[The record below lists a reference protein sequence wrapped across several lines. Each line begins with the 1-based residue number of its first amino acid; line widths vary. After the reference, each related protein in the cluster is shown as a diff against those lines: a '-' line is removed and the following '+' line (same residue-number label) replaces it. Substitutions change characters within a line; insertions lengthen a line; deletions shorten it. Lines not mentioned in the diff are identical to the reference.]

1 VHYGAIG
8 SAHKQLSLLLLPI
21 STYEDLD
28 LHSFQ
33 HGSVLL
39 FSYTIL
45 LAILIPT
52 SLQKFTSSSEVY
64 SPPLSDLSILIF
76 LTEGFSYQ
84 GFEFL
89 DLVEYFKYIQVF
101 YENNH

>member
-1 VHYGAIG
+1 MMDH
-8 SAHKQLSLLLLPI
+8 S
-21 STYEDLD
+21 

-33 HGSVLL
+33 YGSVLP
-39 FSYTIL
+39 FSYIVL
-45 LAILIPT
+45 LGILIPT
-52 SLQKFTSSSEVY
+52 SLQKFKSSSEVY

-89 DLVEYFKYIQVF
+89 DLVEHFKYIQVF

>member
-1 VHYGAIG
+1 MN
-8 SAHKQLSLLLLPI
+8 
-21 STYEDLD
+21 
-28 LHSFQ
+28 SF
-33 HGSVLL
+33 
-39 FSYTIL
+39 
-45 LAILIPT
+45 
-52 SLQKFTSSSEVY
+52 EVY

-89 DLVEYFKYIQVF
+89 DLVEHFKYIQVF